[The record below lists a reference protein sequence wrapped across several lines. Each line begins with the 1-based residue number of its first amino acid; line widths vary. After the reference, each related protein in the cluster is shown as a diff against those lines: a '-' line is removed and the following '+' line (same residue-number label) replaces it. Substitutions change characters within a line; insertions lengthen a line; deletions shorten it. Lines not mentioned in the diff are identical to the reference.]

1 MELPILSK
9 DSRLLGILEAHGD
22 HLLAEKQ
29 AMGGL
34 QGIVENQLVSA
45 LASGRVQAAEIA
57 NQLGMSVRSLRRQ
70 LAEEGTSFGEI
81 LDRVRQRLAHR
92 YLEDERVSLQQA
104 AWLLGYSEIAAFNH
118 AFKRWTGTSPSRA
131 RQSSF
136 SQERKTAARMT

>member
-22 HLLAEKQ
+22 HLLEEKQ
-29 AMGGL
+29 ALGGL
-34 QGIVENQLVSA
+34 QGIVENHLVSA
-45 LASGRVQAAEIA
+45 LAGGKAQAAEIA

-92 YLEDERVSLQQA
+92 YLEDKRISLQQA

-131 RQSSF
+131 RQSA
-136 SQERKTAARMT
+136 SQDRKTAA